1 MTKLSTSSIVC
12 KSVLVSNIVM
22 NPKNSV
28 KKAPIWE
35 SVNVFHLKKLLNPPE
50 LEELDLAHAL
60 NNSQWILYRRSPFP
74 TQQNWPSMN
83 SPLSVSEN
91 VINRQFVVWTCFT
104 QMPRPYH
111 PMTAF
116 IILSYLWN
124 TSPDSLIVC
133 FFAEFL
139 GFITLSSFA
148 SHLLPK
154 STPFYFY
161 VNGTCWMYSYLLWKF

>member
-1 MTKLSTSSIVC
+1 MMSWWIPKIPW
-12 KSVLVSNIVM
+12 KSHQFGNQFTYSN
-22 NPKNSV
+22 
-28 KKAPIWE
+28 
-35 SVNVFHLKKLLNPPE
+35 LKKSHNPPE

-83 SPLSVSEN
+83 SLLSVSEN